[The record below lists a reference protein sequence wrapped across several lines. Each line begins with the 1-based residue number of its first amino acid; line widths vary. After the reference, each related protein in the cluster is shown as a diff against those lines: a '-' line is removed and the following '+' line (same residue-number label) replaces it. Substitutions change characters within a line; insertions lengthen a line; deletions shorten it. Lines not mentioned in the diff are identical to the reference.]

1 MRRAAVAVALLV
13 AGLVGLD
20 RLFPPD
26 LSRAEAV
33 SAEVTDRDGATLAV
47 FPAPGGV
54 WRLRTTV
61 ADVPPAFVAMLLA
74 REDAR
79 FRHHAGVDPLALA
92 RAAVQALWHGR
103 IVSGGSTITMQVAR
117 LLEPRPRTV
126 LSKLIEIARACQLE
140 ARYTKDEILGLWL
153 TLAPFGGNLE
163 GVRAASLALFG
174 RKPTG
179 LDPAELALLVALPQ
193 RPSALR
199 PDRFPE
205 RAAEARNRVLEIARA
220 AGVLSPREVAAATAR
235 PILAGRHEM
244 PRLARHLAAAT
255 AGPGTRVATTLEAP
269 LQAALERLGAEAAAT
284 LDERANL
291 AVVVLR
297 NADRSI
303 AAHLGAVP
311 GEMRAGTLD
320 LSRAVRSPGSAFKP
334 FLYALAFDAG
344 AVRPETR
351 IADLPRRF
359 DGYAPENFDR
369 GFAGDVTAAEAL
381 RLSLNLPAVAVAE
394 AFGPLAFVAALGAA
408 GAAPRLPPEDAGPGL
423 PVALG
428 GFGTTLME
436 ASMLAAALAG
446 DGMVAAPVW
455 RAGETSA
462 RRRLV
467 SREAAG
473 AVRAILATSIPP
485 PGAPPQPH
493 PPRIAWKT
501 GTSWGHRDAW
511 ALGVSAT
518 HTVGVWVGRPDG
530 TPLPGQTGRETATPL
545 MLRVFALLPDPGPLP
560 DAPPLPPAPA
570 LARLGATGA
579 DRLRVIFPP
588 DGAALA
594 EGAAVTLRAAGGQR
608 PLTWLVDGA
617 PIASARHRRD
627 TAWQPPGAGFYRVTV
642 VDADGAAAVAEVRVR
657 SR

>member
-1 MRRAAVAVALLV
+1 MRRAALAVALLLGGAV
-13 AGLVGLD
+13 ALD
-20 RLFPPD
+20 RAFPPD
-26 LSRAEAV
+26 LSRARDL
-33 SAEVTDRDGATLAV
+33 SAEVTDRDGATLSV
-47 FPAPGGV
+47 FPVTGGV
-54 WRLRTTV
+54 WRLRTIID
-61 ADVPPAFVAMLLA
+61 DVPPALVAMLIA

-79 FRHHAGVDPLALA
+79 FRWHPGVDPLALA
-92 RAAVQALWHGR
+92 RATAQAAWHGR
-103 IVSGGSTITMQVAR
+103 VVSGGSTITMQVAR
-117 LLEPRPRTV
+117 LLEPRPRTAF
-126 LSKLIEIARACQLE
+126 SKVIEIARAVQLE
-140 ARYTKDEILGLWL
+140 ARYSKDEILGLWL

-174 RKPTG
+174 RPPMG
-179 LDPAELALLVALPQ
+179 LDPTELALLVALPQ

-205 RAAEARNRVLEIARA
+205 RAAAVRDRVLEIARE
-220 AGVLSPREVAAATAR
+220 AGALSPREVAEAQAKPVHAA
-235 PILAGRHEM
+235 RHEM
-244 PRLARHLAAAT
+244 PRLAWHLAVREAAE
-255 AGPGTRVATTLEAP
+255 GRVGTTIQAP
-269 LQAALERLGAEAAAT
+269 LQAALERLGAEIAAS

-297 NADRSI
+297 NADRTV

-311 GEMRAGTLD
+311 GEARAGTLD
-320 LSRAVRSPGSAFKP
+320 LTRAVRSPGSAFKP

-344 AVRPETR
+344 AIRPETR

-369 GFAGDVTAAEAL
+369 GFTGEVTAAEAL
-381 RLSLNLPAVAVAE
+381 RLSLNLPAVAVAD
-394 AFGPLAFVAALGAA
+394 AFGPLAFVAALERA
-408 GAAPRLPPEDAGPGL
+408 GAPPRLPPADAGPGL

-436 ASMLAAALAG
+436 ATALAAALAE
-446 DGMVAAPVW
+446 DGAVAAPVW
-455 RAGETSA
+455 RAGDTAE
-462 RRRLV
+462 RRRFV

-473 AVRAILATSIPP
+473 AVRAILAASTPP
-485 PGAPPQPH
+485 PGMPPQLH

-530 TPLPGQTGRETATPL
+530 TPLPGQTGRATATPL

-570 LARLGATGA
+570 LARLGEPRA
-579 DRLRVIFPP
+579 DRLRLVFPP
-588 DGAALA
+588 QGASLA
-594 EGAAVTLRAAGGQR
+594 DGAAVTLRAAGGQR

-617 PIASARHRRD
+617 PIASPRHRRD
-627 TAWQPPGAGFYRVTV
+627 TAWQPEGPGFYRVTV
-642 VDADGAAAVAEVRVR
+642 IDAEGASVAAEVRVR
-657 SR
+657 SP

>member
-1 MRRAAVAVALLV
+1 MRRAALAIALLV
-13 AGLVGLD
+13 GGIVGLD
-20 RLFPPD
+20 RAFPPD
-26 LSRAEAV
+26 LSRARDL
-33 SAEVTDRDGATLAV
+33 SAEVTDRDGATLSV
-47 FPAPGGV
+47 FPASGGV
-54 WRLRTTV
+54 WRLRTAV
-61 ADVPPAFVAMLLA
+61 EDVPPVFIAMLLA

-79 FRHHAGVDPLALA
+79 FRYHPGVDPLALA
-92 RAAVQALWHGR
+92 RATAQAVVHGR
-103 IVSGGSTITMQVAR
+103 VVSGGSTITMQVAR
-117 LLEPRPRTV
+117 LLEPRPRTA
-126 LSKLIEIARACQLE
+126 LSKAIEIARAVQLE

-163 GVRAASLALFG
+163 GVRAAALALFG
-174 RKPTG
+174 RPPMG

-205 RAAEARNRVLEIARA
+205 RAAAARDRVLEIARD
-220 AGVLSPREVAAATAR
+220 AGALSPREVADAQATPVRTA
-235 PILAGRHEM
+235 RHEM
-244 PRLARHLAAAT
+244 PRLAWHLAARD
-255 AGPGTRVATTLEAP
+255 AGGGRVATTLDAP
-269 LQAALERLGAEAAAT
+269 LQAALERLGAEMAAS

-297 NADRSI
+297 NADRTV

-311 GEMRAGTLD
+311 GETRAGTLD
-320 LSRAVRSPGSAFKP
+320 LTRAVRSPGSAFKP

-344 AVRPETR
+344 ALRPETR

-369 GFAGDVTAAEAL
+369 GFTGEVTAAEAL
-381 RLSLNLPAVAVAE
+381 RLSLNLPAVAVAD
-394 AFGPLAFVAALGAA
+394 AFGPLAFVAALERA
-408 GAAPRLPPEDAGPGL
+408 GAPPRLPPADAGPGL

-436 ASMLAAALAG
+436 ATALAAALAE
-446 DGMVAAPVW
+446 DGTVAAPVW
-455 RAGETSA
+455 RKGDAAE
-462 RRRLV
+462 RRRFV

-473 AVRAILATSIPP
+473 AVRTILAASTPP
-485 PGAPPQPH
+485 PGMPPQLH

-530 TPLPGQTGRETATPL
+530 TPLPGQTGRATATPL

-560 DAPPLPPAPA
+560 DAQPLPAAPA
-570 LARLGATGA
+570 LARLGEPRA
-579 DRLRVIFPP
+579 DRLRLVFPP
-588 DGAALA
+588 QGASLADGAS
-594 EGAAVTLRAAGGQR
+594 VTLRAAGGQR

-617 PIASARHRRD
+617 PIASPRHRRD
-627 TAWQPPGAGFYRVTV
+627 TAWQPEGPGFYRVTV
-642 VDADGAAAVAEVRVR
+642 IDAEGASVAAEVRVR
-657 SR
+657 SP

>member
-1 MRRAAVAVALLV
+1 MRRAALAVALLAAGVV
-13 AGLVGLD
+13 ALD
-20 RLFPPD
+20 RVFPPD
-26 LSRAEAV
+26 LSRAQEV
-33 SAEVTDRDGATLAV
+33 SAEVTDRAGATLSV
-47 FPAPGGV
+47 FPVAGGL

-61 ADVPPAFVAMLLA
+61 EDVPPAFIAMLLA

-79 FRHHAGVDPLALA
+79 FRWHPGVDPLALA
-92 RAAVQALWHGR
+92 RAAAQAVAHGR
-103 IVSGGSTITMQVAR
+103 VVSGGSTITMQVAR
-117 LLEPRPRTV
+117 LLEPRPRTL
-126 LSKLIEIARACQLE
+126 LSKVVEIARACQLE
-140 ARYTKDEILGLWL
+140 ARYSKDEILGLWL

-174 RKPTG
+174 RPPMG

-199 PDRFPE
+199 PDRFPA
-205 RAAEARNRVLEIARA
+205 RAAAARGRVLEIAAR
-220 AGVLSPREVAAATAR
+220 AGVLSPQAAAEAR
-235 PILAGRHEM
+235 AAPLPAARHEM
-244 PRLARHLAAAT
+244 PRLARHLAAREPG
-255 AGPGTRVATTLEAP
+255 AGRVATTLDAP
-269 LQAALERLGAEAAAT
+269 LQAALERLGADAAAA
-284 LDERANL
+284 LEERANL

-297 NADRSI
+297 NADRTI

-311 GEMRAGTLD
+311 GEARAGTLD

-351 IADLPRRF
+351 LADLPRRF

-381 RLSLNLPAVAVAE
+381 RLSLNLPAVAVAD
-394 AFGPLAFVAALGAA
+394 ALGPLAFVTALERA
-408 GAAPRLPPEDAGPGL
+408 GAPPRLPPAEAGPGL

-436 ASMLAAALAG
+436 ATALAAALAA
-446 DGMVAAPVW
+446 DGTVAAPVW
-455 RAGETSA
+455 RAGETA
-462 RRRLV
+462 ERRRFV

-473 AVRAILATSIPP
+473 AVRAVLAASAPP
-485 PGAPPQPH
+485 PGLPPQLH
-493 PPRIAWKT
+493 PPRLAWKT

-530 TPLPGQTGRETATPL
+530 TPLPGQTGRTTAAPL
-545 MLRVFALLPDPGPLP
+545 MLRAFALLPDPGPLP

-570 LARLGATGA
+570 LARLGEPDA
-579 DRLRVIFPP
+579 DRLRLVFPP
-588 DGAALA
+588 QGASIAH
-594 EGAAVTLRAAGGQR
+594 GAPVTLRAAGGQR

-617 PIASARHRRD
+617 PIASPRHRRD
-627 TAWQPPGAGFYRVTV
+627 AAWQPAGPGFYRVTV
-642 VDADGAAAVAEVRVR
+642 LDAEGAAAAAEVHVR
-657 SR
+657 SP

>member
-1 MRRAAVAVALLV
+1 MRRAAVAVALLI
-13 AGLVGLD
+13 GGIVGLD

-26 LSRAEAV
+26 LSRAYDL
-33 SAEVTDRDGATLAV
+33 SAEVTDRDGATLSV
-47 FPAPGGV
+47 FPVAGGM

-61 ADVPPAFVAMLLA
+61 EDVPPAFVAMLLA

-79 FRHHAGVDPLALA
+79 FRYHPGVDPLALA
-92 RAAVQALWHGR
+92 RATAQAVVHGR
-103 IVSGGSTITMQVAR
+103 VVSGGSTITMQVAR
-117 LLEPRPRTV
+117 LLEPRPRT
-126 LSKLIEIARACQLE
+126 LASKVVEIARAYQLE
-140 ARYTKDEILGLWL
+140 ARYSKDEILGIWL

-174 RKPTG
+174 RPPMG

-205 RAAEARNRVLEIARA
+205 RAAAARDRVLEIAES
-220 AGVLSPREVAAATAR
+220 AGVLSPREVADAQATPVRAA
-235 PILAGRHEM
+235 RHEM
-244 PRLARHLAAAT
+244 PRLAWHLAARD
-255 AGPGTRVATTLEAP
+255 AGEGRVATTLDAP
-269 LQAALERLGAEAAAT
+269 LQAALERLGAETAAS

-297 NADRSI
+297 NADRTI

-311 GEMRAGTLD
+311 GEARAGTLD
-320 LSRAVRSPGSAFKP
+320 LTRAVRSPGSAFKP

-344 AVRPETR
+344 TIRPETR

-369 GFAGDVTAAEAL
+369 GFTGDVTASEAL
-381 RLSLNLPAVAVAE
+381 RLSLNLPAVAVAD
-394 AFGPLAFVAALGAA
+394 AFGPLAFVAALERA
-408 GAAPRLPPEDAGPGL
+408 GAPPRLPPAGAGPGL

-428 GFGTTLME
+428 GFGTTLTE
-436 ASMLAAALAG
+436 ATALAAALAE
-446 DGMVAAPVW
+446 DGTVAAPIW
-455 RAGETSA
+455 RAGERA
-462 RRRLV
+462 ERQRFV

-473 AVRAILATSIPP
+473 AVRAILAASTPP
-485 PGAPPQPH
+485 PGMPSQLH

-530 TPLPGQTGRETATPL
+530 TPLPGQTGRATATPL

-560 DAPPLPPAPA
+560 DALPLPPAPA
-570 LARLGATGA
+570 LARLGAPRA
-579 DRLRVIFPP
+579 DRLRLVFPP
-588 DGAALA
+588 QGASLADGAS
-594 EGAAVTLRAAGGQR
+594 VTLRAAGGQR

-617 PIASARHRRD
+617 PIASPRHRRD
-627 TAWQPPGAGFYRVTV
+627 TAWQPDGPGFYRVTV
-642 VDADGAAAVAEVRVR
+642 IDAEGSAAAAEVRVR
-657 SR
+657 SP

>member
-1 MRRAAVAVALLV
+1 MRRAARALALLV
-13 AGLVGLD
+13 GGVVALD
-20 RLFPPD
+20 RALPPD
-26 LSRAEAV
+26 LSRAQEV
-33 SAEVTDRDGATLAV
+33 SAEVTDRDGATLSV
-47 FPAPGGV
+47 FPVAGGV
-54 WRLRTTV
+54 WRLRTTIE
-61 ADVPPAFVAMLLA
+61 DVPPAFVAMLLA

-79 FRHHAGVDPLALA
+79 FRWHPGVDPLALA
-92 RAAVQALWHGR
+92 RATAQAVVHGR
-103 IVSGGSTITMQVAR
+103 VVSGGSTITMQVVR
-117 LLEPRPRTV
+117 LLEPRPRTL
-126 LSKLIEIARACQLE
+126 LSKAVEIVRAVQLE
-140 ARYTKDEILGLWL
+140 ARFTKDEILGLWL

-174 RKPTG
+174 RPPMG

-205 RAAEARNRVLEIARA
+205 RAAAARDRVLEIAEA
-220 AGVLSPREVAAATAR
+220 AGALSPRAAAGARAR
-235 PILAGRHEM
+235 PVEAGRHAM
-244 PRLARHLAAAT
+244 PRLAWHLAARE
-255 AGPGTRVATTLEAP
+255 AGGRRVATTLEAP
-269 LQAALERLGAEAAAT
+269 LQAALERLGAETAAT

-297 NADRSI
+297 NADRTI

-311 GEMRAGTLD
+311 GEARAGTLD
-320 LSRAVRSPGSAFKP
+320 LTRAVRSPGSAFKP

-394 AFGPLAFVAALGAA
+394 TFGPLAFVAALGRA
-408 GAAPRLPPEDAGPGL
+408 GAPPRLPPADAGPGL

-428 GFGTTLME
+428 GFGTTLLE
-436 ASMLAAALAG
+436 ATALAAALAD
-446 DGMVAAPVW
+446 DGSVATPVW
-455 RAGETSA
+455 RAGETA
-462 RRRLV
+462 VRQPFL
-467 SREAAG
+467 SRAAAG
-473 AVRAILATSIPP
+473 AARAILAGSTPP
-485 PGAPPQPH
+485 PGMPPQPH

-530 TPLPGQTGRETATPL
+530 TPLPGRTGRETAAPL
-545 MLRVFALLPDPGPLP
+545 MLRMFALLPDPGSLP
-560 DAPPLPPAPA
+560 EAPPLPSAPA
-570 LARLGATGA
+570 LARLGPTSA
-579 DRLRVIFPP
+579 DRLRLIFPP

-594 EGAAVTLRAAGGQR
+594 AGGVVTLRAAGGQR

-617 PIASARHRRD
+617 PIASVRHRRD
-627 TAWQPPGAGFYRVTV
+627 TAWRPPGPGFYRITV
-642 VDADGAAAVAEVRVR
+642 VDAEGAAAVAELRVR
-657 SR
+657 SP

>member
-13 AGLVGLD
+13 AGIVGLD
-20 RLFPPD
+20 RLVPPD

-61 ADVPPAFVAMLLA
+61 VDVPPAFVAMLLA

-79 FRHHAGVDPLALA
+79 FRYHPGVDPLALA
-92 RAAVQALWHGR
+92 RAAAQAAWHGR

-126 LSKLIEIARACQLE
+126 LSKLIEIARAVQLE
-140 ARYTKDEILGLWL
+140 ARYSKDEILGLWL

-163 GVRAASLALFG
+163 GVRAASLGLFG
-174 RKPTG
+174 RKPMG

-199 PDRFPE
+199 PDRYPDE
-205 RAAEARNRVLEIARA
+205 AAIARDRVLAIAQE
-220 AGVLSPREVAAATAR
+220 AGVLSPRELAAATAR
-235 PILAGRHEM
+235 PILAERHEM
-244 PRLARHLAAAT
+244 PRLAWHLATRAAT
-255 AGPGTRVATTLEAP
+255 EARVATTLEAP
-269 LQAALERLGAEAAAT
+269 LQAALERLGAEVATT

-297 NADRSI
+297 NADRSV

-320 LSRAVRSPGSAFKP
+320 LTRAVRSPGSAFKP

-351 IADLPRRF
+351 IADLPSRF

-381 RLSLNLPAVAVAE
+381 RLSLNLPAVAVAD
-394 AFGPLAFVAALGAA
+394 AFGPLAFIAALNAIGTP
-408 GAAPRLPPEDAGPGL
+408 PRLPSSDAAPGL

-428 GFGTTLME
+428 GFGTTLVD
-436 ASMLAAALAG
+436 ATALIAALAE
-446 DGMVAAPVW
+446 DGTVARPVW
-455 RAGETSA
+455 RAGETNE
-462 RRRLV
+462 RRTLV

-473 AVRAILATSIPP
+473 AVRAILATSLPP

-518 HTVGVWVGRPDG
+518 HSVGVWVGRPDG

-560 DAPPLPPAPA
+560 GAPPLPPAPA
-570 LARLGATGA
+570 LARLGAMSA
-579 DRLRVIFPP
+579 DRLRLIFPP

-594 EGAAVTLRAAGGQR
+594 GGTAVTLRAAGGQR

-627 TAWQPPGAGFYRVTV
+627 TAWQPPGPGFYRVTV
-642 VDADGAAAVAEVRVR
+642 VDADGAAAAAELRVR
-657 SR
+657 SP

>member
-1 MRRAAVAVALLV
+1 MRRAALAVTLLLGGVVAL
-13 AGLVGLD
+13 D
-20 RLFPPD
+20 RAFPPD
-26 LSRAEAV
+26 LSRAQAV

-47 FPAPGGV
+47 FPVAGGV

-61 ADVPPAFVAMLLA
+61 EDVPPAFIAMLLA

-79 FRHHAGVDPLALA
+79 FRWHPSVDPLALA
-92 RAAVQALWHGR
+92 RATVQAARHGR
-103 IVSGGSTITMQVAR
+103 VVSGGSTITMQVAR
-117 LLEPRPRTV
+117 LLEPRPRTLV
-126 LSKLIEIARACQLE
+126 SKAIEIARAYQLE
-140 ARYTKDEILGLWL
+140 ARYSKDEILGLWL

-163 GVRAASLALFG
+163 GVRAASLAMFG
-174 RKPTG
+174 RPPMG

-199 PDRFPE
+199 PDRFS
-205 RAAEARNRVLEIARA
+205 ARA
-220 AGVLSPREVAAATAR
+220 AAARDRVLAIAEAAAVLSPREAAEARATPVRAAR
-235 PILAGRHEM
+235 QEL
-244 PRLARHLAAAT
+244 PRLAWHLAARE
-255 AGPGTRVATTLEAP
+255 AGAGRVATTLDAP
-269 LQAALERLGAEAAAT
+269 LQAALERLGTEIASS

-297 NADRSI
+297 NADRTM
-303 AAHLGAVP
+303 AAYLGAVP
-311 GEMRAGTLD
+311 GEARAGTLD
-320 LSRAVRSPGSAFKP
+320 LTRAVRSPGSAFKP

-344 AVRPETR
+344 AIRPETR

-369 GFAGDVTAAEAL
+369 GFAGDVTASEAL
-381 RLSLNLPAVAVAE
+381 RLSLNLPAVAVAD
-394 AFGPLAFVAALGAA
+394 AFGPLAFVAALERA
-408 GAAPRLPPEDAGPGL
+408 GAAPRLPPADSGPGL

-436 ASMLAAALAG
+436 ATALAAALAE

-455 RAGETSA
+455 RAGERA
-462 RRRLV
+462 ERQRFV

-473 AVRAILATSIPP
+473 AVRAILAASTPP
-485 PGAPPQPH
+485 PGMAPQFH

-530 TPLPGQTGRETATPL
+530 TPLPGQTGRATATPL

-570 LARLGATGA
+570 LARLGETSA
-579 DRLRVIFPP
+579 DRLRLVFPP
-588 DGAALA
+588 QGASLA
-594 EGAAVTLRAAGGQR
+594 DSASVTLRAAGGQR

-617 PIASARHRRD
+617 PIASPRHRRD
-627 TAWQPPGAGFYRVTV
+627 TAWQPQGPGFYRVTV
-642 VDADGAAAVAEVRVR
+642 IDAEGASVAAEVRVR
-657 SR
+657 SP

>member
-1 MRRAAVAVALLV
+1 MRRAVLAVALLAGGVV
-13 AGLVGLD
+13 ALD
-20 RLFPPD
+20 RAVPPD
-26 LSRAEAV
+26 LSRAQAV
-33 SAEVTDRDGATLAV
+33 SAEVTDRDGATLSV
-47 FPAPGGV
+47 FPVAGGV
-54 WRLRTTV
+54 WRLGTTA
-61 ADVPPAFVAMLLA
+61 ADVPPAFIAMLLA

-79 FRHHAGVDPLALA
+79 FRYHPGVDPLALA
-92 RAAVQALWHGR
+92 RATAQAVAHGR
-103 IVSGGSTITMQVAR
+103 VVSGGSTITMQVAR
-117 LLEPRPRTV
+117 LLEPRPRTL
-126 LSKLIEIARACQLE
+126 LSKAIEIARALQLE
-140 ARYTKDEILGLWL
+140 ARYSKDEILGLWL

-174 RKPTG
+174 RPPMG

-205 RAAEARNRVLEIARA
+205 RAAAARDRVLEIAEA
-220 AGVLSPREVAAATAR
+220 AGVLSPRAAADARTA
-235 PILAGRHEM
+235 PIAAARHEM
-244 PRLARHLAAAT
+244 PRLGRHLAARA
-255 AGPGTRVATTLEAP
+255 AGEGRVATTLEAP
-269 LQAALERLGAEAAAT
+269 LQAALERLGAEMAT
-284 LDERANL
+284 SLDARANL

-311 GEMRAGTLD
+311 GEARAGTLD
-320 LSRAVRSPGSAFKP
+320 LTRAVRSPGSAFKP

-381 RLSLNLPAVAVAE
+381 RLSLNLPAVAVAD
-394 AFGPLAFVAALGAA
+394 AFGPLAFVAALERA
-408 GAAPRLPPEDAGPGL
+408 GAPPRLPPADAGPGL

-428 GFGTTLME
+428 GFGTTLIE
-436 ASMLAAALAG
+436 ASALAAALAE
-446 DGMVAAPVW
+446 DGMVAAPIW
-455 RAGETSA
+455 RAGATAA
-462 RRRLV
+462 RQRLV

-473 AVRAILATSIPP
+473 AVRAILAASTPP
-485 PGAPPQPH
+485 PGMPPQLH

-511 ALGVSAT
+511 ALGVSAS

-530 TPLPGQTGRETATPL
+530 TPLPGQTGRATATPL

-560 DAPPLPPAPA
+560 DALPLSPAPA
-570 LARLGATGA
+570 LARLGEPRAE
-579 DRLRVIFPP
+579 RLRLVFPP
-588 DGAALA
+588 QGASLA
-594 EGAAVTLRAAGGQR
+594 EGASVTLRAAGGQR

-617 PIASARHRRD
+617 PIASPRHRRD
-627 TAWQPPGAGFYRVTV
+627 AAWQPVGPGFYRVTV
-642 VDADGAAAVAEVRVR
+642 IDAEGSSVAAEVRVR
-657 SR
+657 SP

>member
-1 MRRAAVAVALLV
+1 MRRAALAVALLV
-13 AGLVGLD
+13 GGVVALD
-20 RLFPPD
+20 RAFPPD

-33 SAEVTDRDGATLAV
+33 SAEVTDRDGATLSV
-47 FPAPGGV
+47 FPAAGGV

-61 ADVPPAFVAMLLA
+61 DDVPPAFIAMLLA

-79 FRHHAGVDPLALA
+79 FRWHPGVDPLALA
-92 RAAVQALWHGR
+92 RASVQALVHGR
-103 IVSGGSTITMQVAR
+103 VVSGGSTITMQVAR
-117 LLEPRPRTV
+117 LLEPRPRT
-126 LSKLIEIARACQLE
+126 LASKVIEIARAYQLE
-140 ARYTKDEILGLWL
+140 ARYAKDEILGLWL

-163 GVRAASLALFG
+163 GVRAAALAMFG
-174 RKPTG
+174 RPPMG

-199 PDRFPE
+199 PDRYPE
-205 RAAEARNRVLEIARA
+205 RAIVARNRVLEIAKA
-220 AGVLSPREVAAATAR
+220 AGVLSPRAAADAR
-235 PILAGRHEM
+235 AVPVASARHEM
-244 PRLARHLAAAT
+244 PRLAWHLALRG
-255 AGPGTRVATTLEAP
+255 AGEGRVATTLEAP
-269 LQAALERLGAEAAAT
+269 LQAALERLGAETA
-284 LDERANL
+284 LSFDERANL

-297 NADRSI
+297 NADRTV

-311 GEMRAGTLD
+311 GEARAGTLD

-359 DGYAPENFDR
+359 GGYAPENFDR
-369 GFAGDVTAAEAL
+369 GFAGDVTASEAL
-381 RLSLNLPAVAVAE
+381 RLSLNLPAVAVAD
-394 AFGPLAFVAALGAA
+394 AFGPLAFVAALERVGAP
-408 GAAPRLPPEDAGPGL
+408 PRLPPEDAGPGL
-423 PVALG
+423 PLALG

-436 ASMLAAALAG
+436 ASALAAALAE

-455 RAGETSA
+455 RAGETAA
-462 RRRLV
+462 RQRFV

-473 AVRAILATSIPP
+473 AVRAILAASTPP
-485 PGAPPQPH
+485 PGMPPQLH

-530 TPLPGQTGRETATPL
+530 TPLPGQTGRATATPL

-560 DAPPLPPAPA
+560 DSRPLPAAPA
-570 LARLGATGA
+570 LARLGETSV
-579 DRLRVIFPP
+579 DRLRLVFPP
-588 DGAALA
+588 QGASLA
-594 EGAAVTLRAAGGQR
+594 EGAPITLRAAGGLR

-617 PIASARHRRD
+617 PIASPRHRRD
-627 TAWQPPGAGFYRVTV
+627 AAWQPTSPGFYRVTV
-642 VDADGAAAVAEVRVR
+642 IDAEGAAAAAEVRVR
-657 SR
+657 SP

>member
-1 MRRAAVAVALLV
+1 MRRAAVAVALLAGGVV
-13 AGLVGLD
+13 ALD
-20 RLFPPD
+20 RAVPPD
-26 LSRAEAV
+26 LSRAQAV

-61 ADVPPAFVAMLLA
+61 EDVPPAFIAMLLA

-79 FRHHAGVDPLALA
+79 FRWHLGVDPLALA
-92 RAAVQALWHGR
+92 RAAAQAAWHRR

-126 LSKLIEIARACQLE
+126 LSKLVEIARAVQLE
-140 ARYTKDEILGLWL
+140 ARYSKDEILGLWL

-199 PDRFPE
+199 PDRYPE
-205 RAAEARNRVLEIARA
+205 EAAIARDRVLAIAQA
-220 AGVLSPREVAAATAR
+220 AGVLSPRAAEAARAGPIAAARR
-235 PILAGRHEM
+235 PM
-244 PRLARHLAAAT
+244 PRLAWQLAGDEAM
-255 AGPGTRVATTLEAP
+255 PGRRLATTLEAP
-269 LQAALERLGAEAAAT
+269 LQAALERLGAEAAQR
-284 LDERANL
+284 LDGRANL

-303 AAHLGAVP
+303 AAYLAGVP
-311 GEMRAGTLD
+311 GEARGGALD
-320 LSRAVRSPGSAFKP
+320 LARAVRSPGSAFKP

-359 DGYAPENFDR
+359 EGYAPENFDR

-381 RLSLNLPAVAVAE
+381 RLSLNLPAVAVAD
-394 AFGPLAFVAALGAA
+394 ALGPLAFIAALNAVGVPA
-408 GAAPRLPPEDAGPGL
+408 RLPSSDAAPGL

-428 GFGTTLME
+428 GFGTTLVD
-436 ASMLAAALAG
+436 ATALIAALAE
-446 DGMVAAPVW
+446 DGTVARPVW
-455 RAGETSA
+455 RAGVTNA
-462 RRRLV
+462 RRTLV

-473 AVRAILATSIPP
+473 AVRAILATSPPP
-485 PGAPPQPH
+485 PGVPPQAH

-518 HTVGVWVGRPDG
+518 HSVGVWVGRPDG

-545 MLRVFALLPDPGPLP
+545 MLRVFALLPDAGPLP
-560 DAPPLPPAPA
+560 DTPPLPPAPA
-570 LARLGATGA
+570 LARLGATSA
-579 DRLRVIFPP
+579 DRLRLVFPP
-588 DGAALA
+588 HGATLA
-594 EGAAVTLRAAGGQR
+594 GGAPVSLRAAGGQR

-627 TAWQPPGAGFYRVTV
+627 AAWTPSGPGFYRVTV
-642 VDADGAAAVAEVRVR
+642 LDAHGEAAAAEVRVR
-657 SR
+657 SP

>member
-1 MRRAAVAVALLV
+1 MRRAALALALLV
-13 AGLVGLD
+13 AGIAGLD
-20 RLFPPD
+20 RLFPPN

-79 FRHHAGVDPLALA
+79 FRWHPGADPLALA
-92 RAAVQALWHGR
+92 RAAAQAARHGR

-126 LSKLIEIARACQLE
+126 LAKVVEIARACQLE
-140 ARYTKDEILGLWL
+140 VRYSKDEILGLWL

-163 GVRAASLALFG
+163 GVRAAALALFG
-174 RKPTG
+174 RPPAG

-205 RAAEARNRVLEIARA
+205 RAAAARDRVLDIAEAAGALSPRAAADARA
-220 AGVLSPREVAAATAR
+220 APVEAA
-235 PILAGRHEM
+235 RHAM
-244 PRLARHLAAAT
+244 PRLAWHLAVRE
-255 AGPGTRVATTLEAP
+255 AGGGRVATTLEAP
-269 LQAALERLGAEAAAT
+269 LQAALERLGAEIAAT

-297 NADRSI
+297 NADRTI
-303 AAHLGAVP
+303 AAHLGALP
-311 GEMRAGTLD
+311 GETRGGALD
-320 LSRAVRSPGSAFKP
+320 LAHAVRSPGSSFKP

-369 GFAGDVTAAEAL
+369 GFVGDVTAAEAL
-381 RLSLNLPAVAVAE
+381 RLSLNLPAVAVAD
-394 AFGPLAFVAALGAA
+394 AFGPLAFVAALGRA
-408 GAAPRLPPEDAGPGL
+408 GAPPRFPPAQSGPGL

-436 ASMLAAALAG
+436 ATALAAALAD
-446 DGMVAAPVW
+446 DGSVAAPVW
-455 RAGETSA
+455 RAGKTAA
-462 RRRLV
+462 RQPFV

-473 AVRAILATSIPP
+473 AVRAILAGSTPP
-485 PGAPPQPH
+485 PGMPPQLH

-530 TPLPGQTGRETATPL
+530 TPLPGQTGRATATPL

-570 LARLGATGA
+570 LARLGPASA
-579 DRLRVIFPP
+579 DRLRLIFPP

-594 EGAAVTLRAAGGQR
+594 AGAAVTLRAAGGQR

-617 PIASARHRRD
+617 PIASVRHRRD
-627 TAWQPPGAGFYRVTV
+627 TAWQPPGPGFYRITV
-642 VDADGAAAVAEVRVR
+642 VDAEGAAAVAELRVR
-657 SR
+657 SP